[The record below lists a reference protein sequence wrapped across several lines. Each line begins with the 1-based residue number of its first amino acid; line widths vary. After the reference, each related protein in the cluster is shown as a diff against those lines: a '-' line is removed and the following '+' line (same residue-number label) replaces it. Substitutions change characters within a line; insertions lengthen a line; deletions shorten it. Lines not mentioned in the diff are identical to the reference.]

1 MGIYNIKQSIEY
13 QILEIERLL
22 SMADNNPFV
31 VMPLNERL
39 KRLKEQLSE
48 IPKDLKEPKL
58 SLLFSGDAVFGS
70 IGIKSSFVSKT
81 ISPIQELI
89 KIQTAITRFGKNLG
103 NKGRVK
109 KGNISEMYLTS
120 LPTGSFGY
128 ELSLLNK
135 EDLFDEQ
142 DVSESIYN
150 VIELIEV
157 TIKNEVEFE
166 KAMNEYPKRTLLHLK
181 NFFKELNSENSI
193 LKVESG
199 STFKEFS
206 RDEIRIGYDRLSST
220 ACNSEMIIFD
230 GVFKGAFIES
240 GKFELIDNEGNTIHG
255 CISEELSEEDI
266 AQYNRDYSNSECN
279 ITLEKDITKFNN
291 GKKTISY
298 ILLSLKGKF

>member
-1 MGIYNIKQSIEY
+1 MSIYNIKQSIEY

-48 IPKDLKEPKL
+48 LPKDLKEPKL
-58 SLLFSGDAVFGS
+58 TLLFSGDAVFGS

-81 ISPIQELI
+81 INPMQELI
-89 KIQTAITRFGKNLG
+89 KIQTAITKFGKNLG
-103 NKGRVK
+103 KRGQVRKGDV
-109 KGNISEMYLTS
+109 SEMYLTS

-128 ELSLLNK
+128 ELSLLNNV
-135 EDLFDEQ
+135 DLFDEV
-142 DVSESIYN
+142 DVSESIHN
-150 VIELIEV
+150 VITLIEV
-157 TIKNEVEFE
+157 TVKDEEKFE
-166 KAMNEYPKRTLLHLK
+166 KAMDEYPKRTLSHLK
-181 NFFKELNSENSI
+181 NFFKEINSENSI
-193 LKVESG
+193 LKIESG

-206 RDEIRIGYDRLSST
+206 RDEIRVGYDRVSST
-220 ACNSEMIIFD
+220 IRNEETIVLN

-255 CISEELSEEDI
+255 YISEELSEEDI
-266 AQYNRDYSNSECN
+266 AQYNRDYSNAECN
-279 ITLEKDITKFNN
+279 ITLEKDITEFNN

-298 ILLSLKGKF
+298 VLLSLKGIS